1 MKKSFHLKI
10 KKLALFFEINRLD
23 RGLFRFWI
31 LGTGLFYFF
40 VLILL
45 FSGEINQFNYL
56 KKRLSQN
63 MGCATS
69 NLFPDLSYTSVFSNK
84 KVYIGPNKY
93 LIITAVE
100 DGIKVLDKNDT
111 YFGSSVNGT
120 YVGGSFS
127 KFIIFNKKENCE
139 RYISKSIMLFEFILI
154 FVWLLLLP
162 LFVIPTWLI
171 SKKTIL
177 WLIRGFK

>member
-1 MKKSFHLKI
+1 MKNNLHLKI

-40 VLILL
+40 VLILI
-45 FSGEINQFNYL
+45 FSGEITQFNYL

-63 MGCATS
+63 MSCATS
-69 NLFPDLSYTSVFSNK
+69 SLFPDLSYRNIYSNK
-84 KVYIGPNKY
+84 KVYVGPNKY

-100 DGIKVLDKNDT
+100 DGIKVLDKSDT
-111 YFGSSVNGT
+111 YFGSSENGT
-120 YVGGSFS
+120 YVGGTLS
-127 KFIIFNKKENCE
+127 KYILFNKKENCE
-139 RYISKSIMLFEFILI
+139 KYISKSIMLFEFILI
-154 FVWLLLLP
+154 FAWLLLLP
-162 LFVIPTWLI
+162 LFAVPTWLI
-171 SKKTIL
+171 GKKTVL

>member
-1 MKKSFHLKI
+1 MKNNLQLKI
-10 KKLALFFEINRLD
+10 KKLKLFFEINRLD

-69 NLFPDLSYTSVFSNK
+69 SLFPDLSYRNIFNK
-84 KVYIGPNKY
+84 KEYVGPNKY
-93 LIITAVE
+93 LIITAVK
-100 DGIKVLDKNDT
+100 DGIKVLTKEDT
-111 YFGSSVNGT
+111 YFGSSLNGA
-120 YVGGSFS
+120 YVGGSLS
-127 KFIIFNKKENCE
+127 NFIIFNKKEHCE

-154 FVWLLLLP
+154 FAWLLLLP
-162 LFVIPTWLI
+162 LFAVPTWLLG
-171 SKKTIL
+171 KKTVL